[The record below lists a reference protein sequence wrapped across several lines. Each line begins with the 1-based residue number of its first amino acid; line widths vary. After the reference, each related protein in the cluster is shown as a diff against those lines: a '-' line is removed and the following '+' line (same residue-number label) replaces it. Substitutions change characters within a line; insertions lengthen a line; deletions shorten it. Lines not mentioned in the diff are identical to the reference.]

1 MLDAKTGML
10 LWASETFTLAVLLG
24 TLWLHRPA
32 RQHNLYFA
40 AGFLSTGIGAIL
52 VALRGDIPNY
62 LSIEVGNTLALSAFS
77 FWLAGLLSFEQRK
90 LAGWIAIPALLW
102 VGGMLIPPVR
112 ESMASR
118 ILLYHACAAVA
129 YFMLAGVVLANRSRA
144 SLSRKVLA
152 AIFILQAFFG
162 AIIALVV
169 IPGDITSPSAVA
181 LTSPLAFS
189 GILGFTIII
198 MISAKIIMEDS
209 ENRLH
214 RLAMT
219 DHLTGVL
226 NRRGLLEEFERIK
239 KRSQASSRYV
249 ALVLFDIDHFKK
261 INDKY
266 GHQSGDAVL
275 VHFCDMAR
283 RVIGDRGLFV
293 RMGGEEFA
301 LVAEVE
307 SPSSTVTLA
316 EAIRS
321 NLRLSKISSRGEGIE
336 VTTSV
341 GISEAMI
348 KDADLSVMMTEA
360 DRALYAAKKAGR
372 NRTVIHVNSANVV
385 VPSSDRDENPMDN
398 NADRQVAALNRISAI
413 ASR

>member
-10 LWASETFTLAVLLG
+10 LWASETLTLAVLLG
-24 TLWLHRPA
+24 TLWLHRPS
-32 RQHNLYFA
+32 RRHNLYFA
-40 AGFLSTGIGAIL
+40 AGFLATGIGAIL
-52 VALRGDIPNY
+52 VALRGTIPY
-62 LSIEVGNTLALSAFS
+62 FLSIEVGNTLALAAFG
-77 FWLAGLLSFEQRK
+77 FWLAGLSSFEQRK
-90 LAGWIAIPALLW
+90 LGGWIAIPALLW
-102 VGGMLIPPVR
+102 VAGMLIPQVR

-118 ILLYHACAAVA
+118 ILLYHTCAAVG
-129 YFMLAGVVLANRSRA
+129 YFMLAGVVLADRGRA

-152 AIFILQAFFG
+152 ATFILQALFG
-162 AIIALVV
+162 GIVASIV
-169 IPGDITSPSAVA
+169 IPGDTSANAVA

-198 MISAKIIMEDS
+198 MISAKIIMEDT
-209 ENRLH
+209 ETRLH

-226 NRRGLLEEFERIK
+226 NRRGLVEEFDHIK
-239 KRSQASSRYV
+239 KRSSGSNRYV

-261 INDKY
+261 INDKF

-275 VHFCDMAR
+275 VHFCNLAR
-283 RVIGDRGLFV
+283 HVIGERGLFV

-321 NLRLSKISSRGEGIE
+321 SLRLSKISSRGENIE

-385 VPSSDRDENPMDN
+385 VPSPDRDENPMDN
-398 NADRQVAALNRISAI
+398 NANRQVAALNRISAI
-413 ASR
+413 ASQ

>member
-10 LWASETFTLAVLLG
+10 LWASETLTLAALLG
-24 TLWLHRPA
+24 TLWLHRPS
-32 RQHNLYFA
+32 RRHNLYFA
-40 AGFLSTGIGAIL
+40 AGFVATGVGTVM
-52 VALRGDIPNY
+52 VALRGDIPAF
-62 LSIEVGNTLALSAFS
+62 LSIEVGNTLALSAFG
-77 FWLAGLLSFEQRK
+77 FWLAGLLSFEQRR
-90 LAGWIAIPALLW
+90 LGGWIAIPALLW
-102 VGGMLIPPVR
+102 VAGMFIAPVR

-118 ILLYHACAAVA
+118 ILLYHGCAAVG
-129 YFMLAGVVLANRSRA
+129 YVMLASVVLANGRRA
-144 SLSRKVLA
+144 SLSRKALA
-152 AIFILQAFFG
+152 VTFVLQALFG
-162 AIIALVV
+162 AVVAFVV
-169 IPGDITSPSAVA
+169 IPSDMTSPKAIA

-198 MISAKIIMEDS
+198 MISARIIMDDS
-209 ENRLH
+209 EKRLQ

-226 NRRGLLEEFERIK
+226 NRRGLLEEFEHVK
-239 KRSQASSRYV
+239 KRSPASSRYV

-275 VHFCDMAR
+275 VHFCNLAQKA
-283 RVIGDRGLFV
+283 IGDRGLFV

-307 SPSSTVTLA
+307 SPSSTVALA
-316 EAIRS
+316 EAIRG
-321 NLRLSKISSRGEGIE
+321 NLRLSKITARGEPIE

-348 KDADLSVMMTEA
+348 KDADLNTMMTEA

-385 VPSSDRDENPMDN
+385 VPAPDRDENPMDN

-413 ASR
+413 ACR

>member
-62 LSIEVGNTLALSAFS
+62 LSIEVGNTLALSAFG

-102 VGGMLIPPVR
+102 VAGMLIPTVR
-112 ESMASR
+112 ESMVSR

-162 AIIALVV
+162 AIIASVV
-169 IPGDITSPSAVA
+169 IPGDVTSPGAVA

-189 GILGFTIII
+189 GILGFTVII

-209 ENRLH
+209 EARLH

-239 KRSQASSRYV
+239 KRSPASDRYV

-385 VPSSDRDENPMDN
+385 VPSPDRDENPMDN

>member
-10 LWASETFTLAVLLG
+10 LWASETLTLALLLG

-32 RQHNLYFA
+32 RRHNIYFA
-40 AGFLSTGIGAIL
+40 AGFAATSAGTVM
-52 VALRGDIPNY
+52 VALRGDIPNF

-90 LAGWIAIPALLW
+90 TAGWIAIPALLW
-102 VGGMLIPPVR
+102 VAGMLIGPVR
-112 ESMASR
+112 ENMVPR
-118 ILLYHACAAVA
+118 ILLYHICAATG
-129 YFMLAGVVLANRSRA
+129 YFMLAGILLASNARA
-144 SLSRKVLA
+144 SFSRKVLA
-152 AIFILQAFFG
+152 ATFIVQAFCG
-162 AIIALVV
+162 ALVASIV
-169 IPGDITSPSAVA
+169 IPVNAAAPNAIP
-181 LTSPLAFS
+181 LTAALAFS
-189 GILGFTIII
+189 GILGFTIIV
-198 MISAKIIMEDS
+198 MMSAKIIMEDT
-209 ENRLH
+209 ETRLH

-226 NRRGLLEEFERIK
+226 NRRGLLEEFEHIK
-239 KRSQASSRYV
+239 KRSPGSSRYV
-249 ALVLFDIDHFKK
+249 ALALFDIDHFKK

-275 VHFCDMAR
+275 VHFCNMAQ
-283 RVIGDRGLFV
+283 RVIGERGLFV

-321 NLRLSKISSRGEGIE
+321 NLRLSKISARGENIE

-385 VPSSDRDENPMDN
+385 VPSPDRDENPMDN
-398 NADRQVAALNRISAI
+398 NANRQVAALNRIAAI
-413 ASR
+413 ANR

>member
-10 LWASETFTLAVLLG
+10 LWASETLTLALLLG
-24 TLWLHRPA
+24 TLWLHRPS
-32 RQHNLYFA
+32 RRHNLYFA
-40 AGFLSTGIGAIL
+40 AGFVATGVGTVM
-52 VALRGDIPNY
+52 VALRGDIPSF
-62 LSIEVGNTLALSAFS
+62 LSVEAGNALALSAFG

-90 LAGWIAIPALLW
+90 TAGWIAIPALLW
-102 VGGMLIPPVR
+102 VAGMFIAPIR
-112 ESMASR
+112 ESMVSR
-118 ILLYHACAAVA
+118 ILLYHACAATG
-129 YFMLAGVVLANRSRA
+129 YFMLAGVLLASKARA
-144 SLSRKVLA
+144 SLSRRVLA
-152 AIFILQAFFG
+152 AIFILQAFSG
-162 AIIALVV
+162 ALVASIV
-169 IPGDITSPSAVA
+169 IPINVTAPNAIP
-181 LTSPLAFS
+181 LTAALAFS
-189 GILGFTIII
+189 GILGFTVII
-198 MISAKIIMEDS
+198 MISAKIIMEDT
-209 ENRLH
+209 ETRLH

-226 NRRGLLEEFERIK
+226 NRRGLLEEFEHIK
-239 KRSQASSRYV
+239 KRSPASSQYV

-261 INDKY
+261 INDRY

-275 VHFCDMAR
+275 VHFCNLAQH
-283 RVIGDRGLFV
+283 VIGDRGLFV

-348 KDADLSVMMTEA
+348 KDADLNAMMTQA

-372 NRTVIHVNSANVV
+372 NRSVIHVNSANVV
-385 VPSSDRDENPMDN
+385 VPSPDRDENPMDN
-398 NADRQVAALNRISAI
+398 NADRQVAALNRISVI
-413 ASR
+413 AGR

>member
-24 TLWLHRPA
+24 TLWLHRPS
-32 RQHNLYFA
+32 RQHNFHFA
-40 AGFLSTGIGAIL
+40 AGFLSTGVGAIL
-52 VALRGDIPNY
+52 VALRGDIPY
-62 LSIEVGNTLALSAFS
+62 FLSIEVGNTLALAAFS

-90 LAGWIAIPALLW
+90 LGGWIAIPALLW
-102 VGGMLIPPVR
+102 VGGMLVPPVR
-112 ESMASR
+112 DSMISR

-152 AIFILQAFFG
+152 ATFILQAFFG
-162 AIIALVV
+162 AVVATVV
-169 IPGDITSPSAVA
+169 IPGDITSPNAVA

-189 GILGFTIII
+189 GMLGFTVII
-198 MISAKIIMEDS
+198 MISAKIIMEDT
-209 ENRLH
+209 EARLH

-239 KRSQASSRYV
+239 KRSSASSRYV

-275 VHFCDMAR
+275 VHFCDIAR

-321 NLRLSKISSRGEGIE
+321 NLRLSRISSRGEGIE

-341 GISEAMI
+341 GISEALI
-348 KDADLSVMMTEA
+348 RDAELSVMMTEA

-385 VPSSDRDENPMDN
+385 VPSVDRDENPMDN

>member
-1 MLDAKTGML
+1 ML

-24 TLWLHRPA
+24 TLWLHRPS
-32 RQHNLYFA
+32 RQHNFHFA
-40 AGFLSTGIGAIL
+40 AGFLSTGVGAIL
-52 VALRGDIPNY
+52 VALRGDIPY
-62 LSIEVGNTLALSAFS
+62 FLSIEVGNTLALAAFS

-90 LAGWIAIPALLW
+90 LGGWIAIPALLW
-102 VGGMLIPPVR
+102 VGGMLVPPVR
-112 ESMASR
+112 DSMISR

-152 AIFILQAFFG
+152 ATFILQAFFG
-162 AIIALVV
+162 AVVATVV
-169 IPGDITSPSAVA
+169 IPGDITSPNAVA

-189 GILGFTIII
+189 GMLGFTVII
-198 MISAKIIMEDS
+198 MISAKIIMEDT
-209 ENRLH
+209 EARLH

-239 KRSQASSRYV
+239 KRSSASSRYV

-275 VHFCDMAR
+275 VHFCDIAR

-321 NLRLSKISSRGEGIE
+321 NLRLSRISSRGEGIE

-341 GISEAMI
+341 GISEALI
-348 KDADLSVMMTEA
+348 RDAELSVMMTEA

-385 VPSSDRDENPMDN
+385 VPSVDRDENPMDN

>member
-1 MLDAKTGML
+1 MLDAKTSTL
-10 LWASETFTLAVLLG
+10 LWAAETLTLAVLLG
-24 TLWLHRPA
+24 TLWLHRPS
-32 RQHNLYFA
+32 RRHNLYFA
-40 AGFLSTGIGAIL
+40 AGFLTTGIGTVM
-52 VALRGDIPNY
+52 VALRGDISSF
-62 LSIEVGNTLALSAFS
+62 LSIQVGNTLALSAFG
-77 FWLAGLLSFEQRK
+77 FWLAGLLCFEQRK
-90 LAGWIAIPALLW
+90 IGGWVAIPALLW
-102 VGGMLIPPVR
+102 IAGMFLPPVR
-112 ESMASR
+112 ENMVAR
-118 ILLYHACAAVA
+118 ILLYHASAATG
-129 YFMLAGVVLANRSRA
+129 YFMLAGVLLASKARASRSR
-144 SLSRKVLA
+144 RVLA
-152 AIFILQAFFG
+152 AILVLQAFAG
-162 AIIALVV
+162 AFVASIV
-169 IPGDITSPSAVA
+169 IPANAAAPNAIP
-181 LTSPLAFS
+181 LTSALAFS
-189 GILGFTIII
+189 GMLGFTAII
-198 MISAKIIMEDS
+198 MISAKIIMEDT
-209 ENRLH
+209 EIRLH

-239 KRSQASSRYV
+239 KRSPASSRYV

-261 INDKY
+261 INDRY

-275 VHFCDMAR
+275 VHFCHIAQR
-283 RVIGDRGLFV
+283 AIGDRGLFV

-307 SPSSTVTLA
+307 SPSSTATLA
-316 EAIRS
+316 EAIRG
-321 NLRLSKISSRGEGIE
+321 NLRLSKISSRGEAIE

-348 KDADLSVMMTEA
+348 KDADLNTMMTEA

-385 VPSSDRDENPMDN
+385 VPASDREENPMDN

>member
-24 TLWLHRPA
+24 TLWLHRPS
-32 RQHNLYFA
+32 RQHNFHFA
-40 AGFLSTGIGAIL
+40 AGFLSTGVGAIL
-52 VALRGDIPNY
+52 VALRGDIPY
-62 LSIEVGNTLALSAFS
+62 FLSIEVGNTLALAAFS

-90 LAGWIAIPALLW
+90 LGGWIAIPALLW
-102 VGGMLIPPVR
+102 VGGMLVPPVR
-112 ESMASR
+112 ESMISR

-152 AIFILQAFFG
+152 ATFILQAFFG
-162 AIIALVV
+162 AVVATVV
-169 IPGDITSPSAVA
+169 IPGDITSPNAVA

-189 GILGFTIII
+189 GMLGFTVII
-198 MISAKIIMEDS
+198 MISAKIIMEDT
-209 ENRLH
+209 EARLH

-239 KRSQASSRYV
+239 KRSSASSRYV

-275 VHFCDMAR
+275 VHFCDIAR

-321 NLRLSKISSRGEGIE
+321 NLRLSRISSRGEGIE

-341 GISEAMI
+341 GISEALI
-348 KDADLSVMMTEA
+348 RDAELSVMMTEA

-385 VPSSDRDENPMDN
+385 VPSVDRDENPMDN

>member
-10 LWASETFTLAVLLG
+10 LWASETLTLALLLG
-24 TLWLHRPA
+24 TLWLHRPS
-32 RQHNLYFA
+32 RRHNLYFA
-40 AGFLSTGIGAIL
+40 AGFVATGVGTVM
-52 VALRGDIPNY
+52 VALRGDIPSF
-62 LSIEVGNTLALSAFS
+62 LSVEAGNALALSAFG

-90 LAGWIAIPALLW
+90 TAGWIAIPALLW
-102 VGGMLIPPVR
+102 VAGMFIAPIR
-112 ESMASR
+112 ESMVSR
-118 ILLYHACAAVA
+118 ILLYHACAATG
-129 YFMLAGVVLANRSRA
+129 YFMLAGVLLASKARA
-144 SLSRKVLA
+144 SLSRRVLA
-152 AIFILQAFFG
+152 AIFILQAFSG
-162 AIIALVV
+162 ALVASIV
-169 IPGDITSPSAVA
+169 IPINVTAPNAIP
-181 LTSPLAFS
+181 LTAALAFS
-189 GILGFTIII
+189 GILGFTVII
-198 MISAKIIMEDS
+198 MISAKIIMEDT
-209 ENRLH
+209 ETRLH

-226 NRRGLLEEFERIK
+226 NRRGLLEEFEHIK
-239 KRSQASSRYV
+239 KRSPASSQYV

-261 INDKY
+261 INDRY

-275 VHFCDMAR
+275 VHFCNLAQH
-283 RVIGDRGLFV
+283 VIGDRGLFV

-348 KDADLSVMMTEA
+348 KDADLNAMMTQA

-385 VPSSDRDENPMDN
+385 VPSPDRDENPMDN
-398 NADRQVAALNRISAI
+398 NADRQVAALNRISVI
-413 ASR
+413 AGR

>member
-1 MLDAKTGML
+1 
-10 LWASETFTLAVLLG
+10 
-24 TLWLHRPA
+24 
-32 RQHNLYFA
+32 
-40 AGFLSTGIGAIL
+40 
-52 VALRGDIPNY
+52 
-62 LSIEVGNTLALSAFS
+62 
-77 FWLAGLLSFEQRK
+77 
-90 LAGWIAIPALLW
+90 
-102 VGGMLIPPVR
+102 
-112 ESMASR
+112 
-118 ILLYHACAAVA
+118 
-129 YFMLAGVVLANRSRA
+129 MLAGVLLASRA
-144 SLSRKVLA
+144 RATRSRKVLA
-152 AIFILQAFFG
+152 TILILQAFAG
-162 AIIALVV
+162 ALVASIV
-169 IPGDITSPSAVA
+169 IPANAAIPNAIPMTSA
-181 LTSPLAFS
+181 LSIS
-189 GILGFTIII
+189 GMLGFTAII
-198 MISAKIIMEDS
+198 MLSAKIIMEDT
-209 ENRLH
+209 EIRLH

-226 NRRGLLEEFERIK
+226 NRRGLLEEFDRIK
-239 KRSQASSRYV
+239 KRSPASDRYV

-275 VHFCDMAR
+275 VHFCTMAQ

-321 NLRLSKISSRGEGIE
+321 NLRQSKITARGESIE

-341 GISEAMI
+341 GISEATI
-348 KDADLSVMMTEA
+348 RDADLSVMMTEA

-372 NRTVIHVNSANVV
+372 NRTVLHVNSANVV
-385 VPSSDRDENPMDN
+385 VPSPDRDENPMDN

>member
-1 MLDAKTGML
+1 MLDAKTSTL
-10 LWASETFTLAVLLG
+10 LWAAETLTLAVLLG
-24 TLWLHRPA
+24 TLWLHRPS
-32 RQHNLYFA
+32 RRHNLYFA
-40 AGFLSTGIGAIL
+40 AGFLATGIGTVM
-52 VALRGDIPNY
+52 VALRGDISSF
-62 LSIEVGNTLALSAFS
+62 LSIQVDNTLALSAFG
-77 FWLAGLLSFEQRK
+77 FWLAGLLCFEQRK
-90 LAGWIAIPALLW
+90 IGGWVAIPALLW
-102 VGGMLIPPVR
+102 IAGMFLPPVR
-112 ESMASR
+112 ENMVPR
-118 ILLYHACAAVA
+118 ILLYHASAATG
-129 YFMLAGVVLANRSRA
+129 YFMLAGVLLASKARASRSR
-144 SLSRKVLA
+144 RVLA
-152 AIFILQAFFG
+152 AILIMQAFAG
-162 AIIALVV
+162 AFVASIV
-169 IPGDITSPSAVA
+169 IPANAAAPNAIP
-181 LTSPLAFS
+181 LTSALAFS
-189 GILGFTIII
+189 GMLGFTAII
-198 MISAKIIMEDS
+198 MISAKIIMEDT
-209 ENRLH
+209 ETRLH

-239 KRSQASSRYV
+239 KRSPASSRYV

-261 INDKY
+261 INDRY

-275 VHFCDMAR
+275 VHFCNIAQR
-283 RVIGDRGLFV
+283 TIGDRGLFV

-307 SPSSTVTLA
+307 SSSSTAALA

-348 KDADLSVMMTEA
+348 KDADLNTMMTEA

-385 VPSSDRDENPMDN
+385 VPASDRDENPMDN

-413 ASR
+413 AGR

>member
-10 LWASETFTLAVLLG
+10 LWASETLTLALLLG
-24 TLWLHRPA
+24 TLWLHRPS
-32 RQHNLYFA
+32 RRHNLYFA
-40 AGFLSTGIGAIL
+40 AGFVATGVGTVM
-52 VALRGDIPNY
+52 VALRGDIPSF
-62 LSIEVGNTLALSAFS
+62 LSVEAGNALALSAFG

-90 LAGWIAIPALLW
+90 TAGWIAIPALLW
-102 VGGMLIPPVR
+102 VAGMFIAPIR
-112 ESMASR
+112 ESMVSR
-118 ILLYHACAAVA
+118 ILLYHACAATG
-129 YFMLAGVVLANRSRA
+129 YFMLAGVLLASKARA
-144 SLSRKVLA
+144 SLSRRVLA
-152 AIFILQAFFG
+152 AIFILQAFSG
-162 AIIALVV
+162 ALVASIV
-169 IPGDITSPSAVA
+169 IPINVTAPNAIP
-181 LTSPLAFS
+181 LTAALAFS
-189 GILGFTIII
+189 GILGFTVII
-198 MISAKIIMEDS
+198 MISAKIIMEDT
-209 ENRLH
+209 ETRLH

-226 NRRGLLEEFERIK
+226 NRRGLLEEFEHIK
-239 KRSQASSRYV
+239 KRSPTSSQYV

-261 INDKY
+261 INDRY

-275 VHFCDMAR
+275 VHFCNLAQH
-283 RVIGDRGLFV
+283 VIGDRGLFV

-348 KDADLSVMMTEA
+348 KDADLNAMMTQA

-385 VPSSDRDENPMDN
+385 VPSPDRDENPMDN
-398 NADRQVAALNRISAI
+398 NADRQVAALNRISVI
-413 ASR
+413 AGR

>member
-10 LWASETFTLAVLLG
+10 LWASETLTLALLLG
-24 TLWLHRPA
+24 TLWLHRPS
-32 RQHNLYFA
+32 RRHNLYFA
-40 AGFLSTGIGAIL
+40 AGFVATGVGTVM
-52 VALRGDIPNY
+52 VALRGDIPSF
-62 LSIEVGNTLALSAFS
+62 LSVEAGNALALSAFG

-90 LAGWIAIPALLW
+90 TAGWIAIPALLW
-102 VGGMLIPPVR
+102 VAGMFIAPIR
-112 ESMASR
+112 ESMVSR
-118 ILLYHACAAVA
+118 ILLYHACAATG
-129 YFMLAGVVLANRSRA
+129 YFMLAGVLLASKARA
-144 SLSRKVLA
+144 SLSRRVLA
-152 AIFILQAFFG
+152 AIFILQAFSG
-162 AIIALVV
+162 ALVASIV
-169 IPGDITSPSAVA
+169 IPINVTAPNAIP
-181 LTSPLAFS
+181 LTAALAFS
-189 GILGFTIII
+189 GILGFTVII
-198 MISAKIIMEDS
+198 MISAKIIMEDT
-209 ENRLH
+209 ETRLH

-226 NRRGLLEEFERIK
+226 NRRGLLEEFEHIK
-239 KRSQASSRYV
+239 KRSPASSQYV

-261 INDKY
+261 INDRY

-275 VHFCDMAR
+275 VHFCNLAR
-283 RVIGDRGLFV
+283 HVIGDRGLFV

-348 KDADLSVMMTEA
+348 KDADLNAMMTEA

-385 VPSSDRDENPMDN
+385 VPSPDRDENPMDN
-398 NADRQVAALNRISAI
+398 NADRQVAALNRISVI
-413 ASR
+413 AGR

>member
-10 LWASETFTLAVLLG
+10 LWASETLTLALLLG
-24 TLWLHRPA
+24 TLWLHRPS
-32 RQHNLYFA
+32 RRHNLYFA
-40 AGFLSTGIGAIL
+40 AGFVATGVGTVM
-52 VALRGDIPNY
+52 VALRGDIPSF
-62 LSIEVGNTLALSAFS
+62 LSVEAGNALALSAFG

-90 LAGWIAIPALLW
+90 TAGWIAIPALLW
-102 VGGMLIPPVR
+102 VAGMFIAPIR
-112 ESMASR
+112 ESMVSR
-118 ILLYHACAAVA
+118 ILLYHACAATG
-129 YFMLAGVVLANRSRA
+129 YFMLAGVLLASKARA
-144 SLSRKVLA
+144 SLSRRVLA
-152 AIFILQAFFG
+152 AIFILQAFSG
-162 AIIALVV
+162 ALVASIV
-169 IPGDITSPSAVA
+169 IPINVTAPNAIP
-181 LTSPLAFS
+181 LTAALAFS
-189 GILGFTIII
+189 GILGFTVII
-198 MISAKIIMEDS
+198 MISAKIIMEDT
-209 ENRLH
+209 ETRLH

-226 NRRGLLEEFERIK
+226 NRRGLLEEFEHIK
-239 KRSQASSRYV
+239 KRSPTSSQYV

-261 INDKY
+261 INDRY

-275 VHFCDMAR
+275 VHFCNLAQH
-283 RVIGDRGLFV
+283 VIGDRGLFV

-301 LVAEVE
+301 LVAEVD

-348 KDADLSVMMTEA
+348 KDADLNAMMTQA

-385 VPSSDRDENPMDN
+385 VPSPDRDENPMDN
-398 NADRQVAALNRISAI
+398 NADRQVAALNRISVI
-413 ASR
+413 AGR

>member
-24 TLWLHRPA
+24 TLWLHRPS
-32 RQHNLYFA
+32 RQHNFHFA
-40 AGFLSTGIGAIL
+40 AGFLSTGVGAIL
-52 VALRGDIPNY
+52 VALRGDIPY
-62 LSIEVGNTLALSAFS
+62 FLSIEVGNTLALAAFS

-90 LAGWIAIPALLW
+90 LGGWIAIPALLW
-102 VGGMLIPPVR
+102 VGGMLVPPVR
-112 ESMASR
+112 DSMISR

-152 AIFILQAFFG
+152 ATFILQAFFG
-162 AIIALVV
+162 AVVATVV
-169 IPGDITSPSAVA
+169 IPGDITSPNAVA

-189 GILGFTIII
+189 GMLGFTVII
-198 MISAKIIMEDS
+198 MISAKIIMEDT
-209 ENRLH
+209 EARLH

-239 KRSQASSRYV
+239 KRSSASSRYV

-275 VHFCDMAR
+275 VHFCDIAR

-321 NLRLSKISSRGEGIE
+321 NLRLSRISSRGEGIE

-341 GISEAMI
+341 GISEALI
-348 KDADLSVMMTEA
+348 RDAELSVMMTEA

-372 NRTVIHVNSANVV
+372 NRTVLHVNSANVV
-385 VPSSDRDENPMDN
+385 VPSVDRDENPMDN